1 MTPGIYLI
9 SLLAILGVF
18 IVKELVLATR
28 LANREV
34 HVEPSRTG

>member
-1 MTPGIYLI
+1 MTPGIYVI
-9 SLLAILGVF
+9 SLLAILGVV

-28 LANREV
+28 LAKRAV